1 MFGKTGNLRCVK
13 VWFHAFSVK
22 RNQNKGSL
30 IPGNPGV
37 PGDRRG
43 SQCTPNSPCPYK
55 KNCLLIDISPDLPT
69 PNILFSPSSQH
80 FLSNFSLLPTFSG
93 HFSLLPIVYLPPLY
107 RPWVLLRFRF
117 FWSVTFL
124 LFYKSKMKE
133 ITGQSNVCSISP
145 FRATTAT
152 KQKQK
157 QEETYVR
164 NFSWYV
170 FLYKVFIARKSSE
183 APVVLKGR

>member
-1 MFGKTGNLRCVK
+1 MFGKTSNLRCVK

-43 SQCTPNSPCPYK
+43 SQCTPNSPCPHK

-93 HFSLLPIVYLPPLY
+93 HFSLLPTVYLPHL
-107 RPWVLLRFRF
+107 
-117 FWSVTFL
+117 SVTPHRGAFATSPKQNDKCPGGGDGHAWNWLIHKCSRVWL
-124 LFYKSKMKE
+124 L
-133 ITGQSNVCSISP
+133 
-145 FRATTAT
+145 
-152 KQKQK
+152 
-157 QEETYVR
+157 
-164 NFSWYV
+164 WYV
-170 FLYKVFIARKSSE
+170 
-183 APVVLKGR
+183 